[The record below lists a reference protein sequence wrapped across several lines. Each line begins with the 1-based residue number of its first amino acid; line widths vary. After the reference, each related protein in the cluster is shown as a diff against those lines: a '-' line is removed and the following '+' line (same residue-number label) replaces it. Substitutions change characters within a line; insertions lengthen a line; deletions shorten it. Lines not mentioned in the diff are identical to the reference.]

1 MPSTFFDNWTDGQ
14 SVRRGRIVRGRIVPS
29 RRQTI
34 NYTVTTRL
42 DVSHNFNN
50 CGRQGQLPH
59 RSGHG
64 SAGPKM
70 EKGEWRCKSYY
81 VHVCQN
87 VAKQYSLPLT
97 SGIWLVPFASIKAE
111 GDIKIL
117 SLDVCEELWRT
128 TYIHSTSWYK
138 ELSQLIF
145 FPKVGEHQLTKSLE
159 NRQILHILRLRF
171 FLTIRR
177 CFIIIWHSPCLK
189 QHL

>member
-97 SGIWLVPFASIKAE
+97 SGIWLSKAWYPACP
-111 GDIKIL
+111 
-117 SLDVCEELWRT
+117 SLL
-128 TYIHSTSWYK
+128 
-138 ELSQLIF
+138 
-145 FPKVGEHQLTKSLE
+145 
-159 NRQILHILRLRF
+159 LRRRAMLRF
-171 FLTIRR
+171 FPLMYVKNCEERHTFTVLLGIKN
-177 CFIIIWHSPCLK
+177 LAN
-189 QHL
+189 